1 MYYVSSKN
9 GASSVIPWAAVTR
22 VDLIYNHDYHDYVDS
37 AGIFMCTTS
46 VSIYYTAIIR
56 RHVSAYW

>member
-9 GASSVIPWAAVTR
+9 GASSVIARAAVTR
-22 VDLIYNHDYHDYVDS
+22 VGLIYNHDYVDS
-37 AGIFMCTTS
+37 ADIFMCTTS

-56 RHVSAYW
+56 RHVSAHW